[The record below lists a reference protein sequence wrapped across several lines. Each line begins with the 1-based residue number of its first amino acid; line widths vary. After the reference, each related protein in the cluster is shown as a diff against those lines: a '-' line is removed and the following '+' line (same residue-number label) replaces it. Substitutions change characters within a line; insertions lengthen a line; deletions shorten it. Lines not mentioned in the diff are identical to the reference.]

1 MKTLAEIAIDAGLVN
16 KADVARA
23 GRTAEERKQPLVV
36 ALVRE
41 LDVDEVALVGAIRK
55 QMRVHVID
63 PAGIQV
69 DHEALRVLPRDVCFR
84 LRVLPL
90 SVTPDGR
97 GKVLKLAMADP
108 TDTAAV
114 AEVEQLT
121 HCDIDVAALPLS
133 AIEELVDKG
142 YKQVNTVVTRP
153 GGKVAIGIPRPISGE
168 EPSEVSV
175 TAQIPLSALQAVGES
190 DLELRLNA
198 LTQVLVGKGL
208 ITEADLSD
216 ALRKLKGDG
225 SS

>member
-1 MKTLAEIAIDAGLVN
+1 VN

-41 LDVDEVALVGAIRK
+41 LNVDEVALVGAMRK
-55 QMRVHVID
+55 QMRVQVID

-90 SVTPDGR
+90 AITPDGSGR
-97 GKVLKLAMADP
+97 VLKLAMADP

-121 HCDIDVAALPLS
+121 HCDIDVSALPLS

-142 YKQVNTVVTRP
+142 YKQVNTVVTGR
-153 GGKVAIGIPRPISGE
+153 GGKVALGIPRPISGD

-198 LTQVLVGKGL
+198 LTQVLVSKGL

>member
-1 MKTLAEIAIDAGLVN
+1 VFPLA
-16 KADVARA
+16 
-23 GRTAEERKQPLVV
+23 
-36 ALVRE
+36 
-41 LDVDEVALVGAIRK
+41 
-55 QMRVHVID
+55 
-63 PAGIQV
+63 
-69 DHEALRVLPRDVCFR
+69 
-84 LRVLPL
+84 
-90 SVTPDGR
+90 VTPDGT

-121 HCDIDVAALPLS
+121 HCDIDVSALPLS

-153 GGKVAIGIPRPISGE
+153 GGKVALGIPRPISGD

-198 LTQVLVGKGL
+198 LTQVLVSKGL

>member
-1 MKTLAEIAIDAGLVN
+1 VN

-41 LDVDEVALVGAIRK
+41 LNVDEVALVGAMRK
-55 QMRVHVID
+55 QMRVQVID

-69 DHEALRVLPRDVCFR
+69 DPEALRVLPRDVCFR

-90 SVTPDGR
+90 AITPDGNS
-97 GKVLKLAMADP
+97 KVLKLAMADP

-121 HCDIDVAALPLS
+121 HCDIDVSALPLS

-142 YKQVNTVVTRP
+142 YKQVNTVVTRR
-153 GGKVAIGIPRPISGE
+153 GGKVALGIPRPISGD

-198 LTQVLVGKGL
+198 LTQVLVSKGL